1 MTAHPDDD
9 HAIESRIGLPVAAA
23 VEPMTLGQMRVHGVR
38 SISAECTACRHEA
51 RILVDMVPDR
61 MPVTDVAVEHE
72 ALRAC
77 LSGAVCLMPI

>member
-1 MTAHPDDD
+1 MAPPRRNPRRAYDENGRE
-9 HAIESRIGLPVAAA
+9 I
-23 VEPMTLGQMRVHGVR
+23 EPMTLGQMRVHGVR